1 MSVTDLSQKR
11 LQDFKR
17 LLKQAVLDAYFTADP
32 LEMRYLSG
40 VELSYGEAVLLVSV
54 KKKSCFFTRTMMLP
68 KLGRSA
74 HFIQVQDVK
83 NGSLASAALDFARA
97 EGLQTVGFAPDKVNF
112 LLGQQLAQAGGVN
125 AGALLDE
132 MRLVKYADEL
142 AKIKKACR
150 IASEAFKEIKPQIKT
165 GITEQAAAS
174 LLAGAM
180 LRRGAEG
187 IPFNIVCFGANTADA
202 HHTASKTRRL
212 KENEAVLMDFGCL
225 YEGYA
230 SDMTRSWWHGK
241 KEPAEYKKIW
251 NLTHA
256 AYRACAK
263 SLRAGLSCREAD
275 ASARR
280 VIEAAGY
287 GKEFFHSVGH
297 GVGLQVH
304 DGPFLSPRSVQ
315 VLEPNS
321 PVTVEPG
328 IYFAGKWGVRLED
341 TFLVTPNGSK
351 KLTKN

>member
-1 MSVTDLSQKR
+1 MPKADLSQKR

-17 LLKQAVLDAYFTADP
+17 LLKRAALDAYFTADP
-32 LEMRYLSG
+32 MEMRYLSG
-40 VELSYGEAVLLVSV
+40 VELSYGEAVLLVSA
-54 KKKSCFFTRTMMLP
+54 KKSWFFTRTMIVP
-68 KLGRSA
+68 KMSHAAR
-74 HFIQVQDVK
+74 FIHVQDVK
-83 NGSLASAALDFARA
+83 TESLSSAALETARA
-97 EGLQTVGFAPDKVNF
+97 QGCASIGFAEDKVNF
-112 LLGQQLAQAGGVN
+112 VLGQQLAKAGGVC

-132 MRLVKYADEL
+132 MRLVKYPDEI
-142 AKIKKACR
+142 AKIKTACR
-150 IASEAFKEIKPQIKT
+150 IASEAFKEVKPQIKT
-165 GITEQAAAS
+165 GITEHAVAA

-180 LRRGAEG
+180 LRRGAEN

-202 HHTASKTRRL
+202 HHTASKTRKL
-212 KENEAVLMDFGCL
+212 KNNEAVLMDFGCL

-230 SDMTRSWWHGK
+230 SDMTRSWWHGDK
-241 KEPAEYKKIW
+241 IPAEYEQIW
-251 NLTHA
+251 NITHA

-263 SLRAGLSCREAD
+263 SLKAGLSCREAD

-280 VIEAAGY
+280 VIEKAGY
-287 GKEFFHSVGH
+287 GKEFFHSTGH

-315 VLEPNS
+315 VLEADS

-341 TFLVTPNGSK
+341 TFLVTKDGSK